1 MSTFCRIAIEYPN
14 KTFESIYC
22 NYDGYFND
30 GVGEALT
37 NHYNNTPK
45 VIELIHGGNIS

>member
-14 KTFESIYC
+14 NTFESIYC

-30 GVGEALT
+30 GVGESLT
-37 NHYNNTPK
+37 NHYNNT
-45 VIELIHGGNIS
+45 VN